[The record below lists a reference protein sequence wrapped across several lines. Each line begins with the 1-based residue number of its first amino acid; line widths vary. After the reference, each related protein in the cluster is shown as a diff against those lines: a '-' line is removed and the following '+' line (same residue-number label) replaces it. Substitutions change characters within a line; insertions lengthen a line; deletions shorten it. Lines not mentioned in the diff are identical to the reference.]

1 LCREQVGETQQVKG
15 LRVGW
20 SRTDWV
26 LERPQHSEVKY
37 IQEVG
42 SSIAEALRRE

>member
-1 LCREQVGETQQVKG
+1 
-15 LRVGW
+15 
-20 SRTDWV
+20 V

-42 SSIAEALRRE
+42 SSIAEALRREWGQSGDSEVACA